1 MGKLSAGKLLHPY
14 TFTPFQPT
22 TMLNLRYLFLCL
34 ALLPC
39 LGLWGQYIYVRSYAA
54 ETEGGWIVTP
64 EGETLYELP
73 AQWRV
78 VGHDAAMA
86 PVEEWPLLLW
96 KRGYDQKPNEYA
108 LLHQDAHWEE
118 LPQWKWAT
126 VLGHQLLSV
135 TLDGNQGML
144 WHKDGRVVSREFKTV
159 GKYNEASLAIAG
171 DGTRQGLIDTLGQ
184 YCLGPGYRAIVSLGK
199 DHYMVED
206 TFRQSYLLHLKS
218 RTGKP
223 LQWYTLADL
232 TANQWHISPSR
243 PFSEDGYILLN
254 GDGYQLLI
262 MDTTGQLLGQTLAL
276 EYRGGQTFSEGRA
289 IVGTASGSGRKLG
302 IVSNEGQWIKRP
314 QFDYLLDY
322 QDGRA
327 LAHDTLSDL
336 FGYLNREGAWAIEP
350 RYCEATSFRYG
361 LAIVNDP
368 VASEGCQGIIRQLG
382 ARSHRPAELT
392 HNTFVHPYLLID
404 TSENVVW
411 RDSCQEVWLPLAG
424 VVGCNYNEST
434 LVPAYRLEW
443 LATGAYWLSPGF
455 VFTRWAQ
462 LGEVA
467 SEEVVRLNLGA
478 RRWQLF
484 RQHVYPLPDD
494 FAERL
499 PALVALEDL
508 NLDFHE
514 VADEW
519 EAILAKKGLRKL
531 ALRNCKLTMMPKA
544 IKALKQLEELDLS
557 DNELTE
563 LPRSLFRMRHLRV
576 LNIAANPLP
585 PAIIPRLRKALP
597 DTEIV
602 YK

>member
-1 MGKLSAGKLLHPY
+1 VPEVQSTINHQQTNKPSKPSNK
-14 TFTPFQPT
+14 Q
-22 TMLNLRYLFLCL
+22 TMYYLFLSL
-34 ALLPC
+34 SLVSS
-39 LGLWGQYIYVRSYAA
+39 LGLWGQHIYVRSYAA

-78 VGHDAAMA
+78 VGEEAAMA

-96 KRGYDQKPNEYA
+96 KRGYNQQPNAYA
-108 LLHQDAHWEE
+108 LLHQDARWEE

-126 VLGHQLLSV
+126 VLGHQLVSV
-135 TLDGNQGML
+135 TLEGNQGML
-144 WHKDGRVVSREFKTV
+144 WHKDGRVVSREFNMV

-171 DGTRQGLIDTLGQ
+171 NGTHQGLIDTLGQ
-184 YCLGPGYRAIVSLGK
+184 WCLSPSYRSMVSLGK

-206 TFRQSYLLHLKS
+206 TLRHSYLLHLKS
-218 RTGKP
+218 RTEKP
-223 LQWYTLADL
+223 LQWDTLADL
-232 TANQWHISPSR
+232 TANQWRIRISRS
-243 PFSEDGYILLN
+243 FSEDGYILLN
-254 GDGYQLLI
+254 GEGNQLLI
-262 MDTTGQLLGQTLAL
+262 MDTTGQLRGQNLAL
-276 EYRGGQTFSEGRA
+276 EDRGNQDFSEGLM
-289 IVGTASGSGRKLG
+289 IVGAASGGGRKLG

-336 FGYLNREGAWAIEP
+336 FGYLNRDGIWAIEP

-368 VASEGCQGIIRQLG
+368 VASEGCQGIIRQRG
-382 ARSHRPAELT
+382 AMLHRPAELT
-392 HNTFVHPYLLID
+392 HNTFVRNYLLID
-404 TSENVVW
+404 TNENVVW
-411 RDSCQEVWLPLAG
+411 QDSCREVWLPLPG

-484 RQHVYPLPDD
+484 HQQIYPLPED

-499 PALVALEDL
+499 PTLRALEDL
-508 NLDFHE
+508 NLDYHE
-514 VADEW
+514 VAGEW

-531 ALRNCKLTMMPKA
+531 ALRNCKLTLLPKA
-544 IKALKQLEELDLS
+544 IKALKQLEELDIS
-557 DNELTE
+557 ENNLTE
-563 LPRSLFRMRHLRV
+563 LPRKLFRMKHLRV
-576 LNIAANPLP
+576 LNITDNPLP

-597 DTEIV
+597 DTKIV